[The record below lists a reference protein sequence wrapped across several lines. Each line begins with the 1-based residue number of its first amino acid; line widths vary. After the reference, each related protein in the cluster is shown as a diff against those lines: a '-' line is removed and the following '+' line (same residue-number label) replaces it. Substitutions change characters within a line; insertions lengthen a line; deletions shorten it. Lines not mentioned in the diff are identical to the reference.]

1 MSRFLKDSAERYF
14 QKTAKLMQKEKYKE
28 ALKEIEKAQNIVKEL
43 NEKEYILIFSSLKG
57 HLLYLLGRYEES
69 LEIHTF
75 GLKYNEEILSRGPY
89 NKIYESAFT
98 VSFLDVFALGNIFYN
113 TGNFFRAKDCYEFY
127 LLISQRLLKANPEN
141 LSYLSDVAMALNNL
155 GALLTNIG
163 HFKEAKGRFEEAL
176 EIRQKFLEVTPEDA
190 TYKSDVAMTL
200 NNLGG
205 LLTKMGSI
213 EEAKKKLEKALE
225 LRLWLLK
232 KYPENL
238 LYQSY
243 VGGTFVNLGVLF
255 KDMGQLE
262 EARDRY
268 EEALEIY
275 EKLATEDSE
284 DSTYRTNF
292 AGLLDN
298 LGKLLSDMGR
308 IEQAKQWH
316 EKALKIRQD
325 LIKDKSE
332 NVAYQSYLGQINNS
346 LGNMSKWEEAGQE
359 IEDFI
364 EHVYSISLKNEN
376 LKNFKIEKNHVEIG
390 KSSTKY
396 EFDVFY
402 EVKIAGIFHK
412 VAIECKYHDKRITED
427 MVRDFWGKLNDCNNI
442 RGFMVSTNGH
452 QEEAKQ
458 LLKYYGIDLITEEEL
473 PNIHELLLAYTEC
486 LVPDENVQGDPFWT
500 IMQLTEDGKSTGS
513 YYSSGDNVFNIF
525 VPAPFRRGNIILL
538 FISKKSAERVLKAD
552 GAEGYAVFG
561 VSRQH
566 LKAICLMSKVF
577 RYELGII
584 SVLSLNSYGN
594 SLLYKHSYD
603 QILGEYDL
611 E

>member
-1 MSRFLKDSAERYF
+1 
-14 QKTAKLMQKEKYKE
+14 MQKEKYKE
-28 ALKEIEKAQNIVKEL
+28 ALKEIGKAQNIVKEL

-141 LSYLSDVAMALNNL
+141 LSYLSDVAM
-155 GALLTNIG
+155 
-163 HFKEAKGRFEEAL
+163 
-176 EIRQKFLEVTPEDA
+176 
-190 TYKSDVAMTL
+190 TL

-225 LRLWLLK
+225 LRLGLLK

-243 VGGTFVNLGVLF
+243 VGGTLVNLGVLF
-255 KDMGQLE
+255 KDMGRLE

-275 EKLATEDSE
+275 EKLAKEDSE
-284 DSTYRTNF
+284 DPTHRINF

-308 IEQAKQWH
+308 IEQARQWH

-325 LIKDKSE
+325 LIKDENE
-332 NVAYQSYLGQINNS
+332 NVAYQSYLGQLNNS
-346 LGNMSKWEEAGQE
+346 LGNMSKWGEAGQE
-359 IEDFI
+359 LEDFI

-390 KSSTKY
+390 KSRTKY

-402 EVKIAGIFHK
+402 EVKIAGISHK
-412 VAIECKYHDKRITED
+412 AAIECKYHDKRITGD
-427 MVRDFWGKLNDCNNI
+427 MVRDFWGKLDDCNNI
-442 RGFMVSTNGH
+442 RGFMVSTNGY
-452 QEEAKQ
+452 QEEVIQ
-458 LLKYYGIDLITEEEL
+458 LLKYYGIGLITEDEL
-473 PNIHELLLAYTEC
+473 PNIPELLLVHTEC
-486 LVPDENVQGDPFWT
+486 FMPDENVHGDPFWT
-500 IMQLTEDGKSTGS
+500 IMQLTEDGKNTGS
-513 YYSSGDNVFNIF
+513 YYSFGSNLFNIL

-538 FISKKSAERVLKAD
+538 FISKKSAERALKAD
-552 GAEGYAVFG
+552 GAKGYAVFG

-577 RYELGII
+577 KCELGII
-584 SVLSLNSYGN
+584 SVLSLDSYGN

-603 QILGEYDL
+603 QILAEYDL